1 MAGRTDKT
9 DGVASADDR
18 PLAEPGTATSHPSR
32 EDARS
37 DDVEKADGEEADPEI
52 AAGDLA
58 DDLADFA

>member
-1 MAGRTDKT
+1 MVERTDKP
-9 DGVASADDR
+9 DGGASVDDPRLVKDVATGDS
-18 PLAEPGTATSHPSR
+18 SR

-37 DDVEKADGEEADPEI
+37 DEGEKTDGERADTEI